1 MIQSNRRLLFISIL
15 LLSCLA
21 AFGEKISFSANSM
34 SGTVGDK
41 SDSTTLQGEAYV
53 LTESMEIAA
62 DRISM
67 SGKDFRYIEAE
78 GNVTGKNMKSEL
90 EFSCT
95 KLHYDRETK
104 IARLTDDVNLKDTK
118 NDVTAKAQLIE
129 YNQSTDIAI
138 IQIDLELKQKNNVC
152 TGAFAIYDKK
162 QQTLDLSGNAKIK
175 QGEDTFKAQVIT
187 LNLNTQEISL
197 DGRVQGSIVDERK
210 EEKKE
215 ESSDTAEKDTASSN
229 TEPALEDE
237 KK

>member
-1 MIQSNRRLLFISIL
+1 MKINEKLFLTVIL
-15 LLSCLA
+15 FFLGLD
-21 AFGEKISFSANSM
+21 AFGEKIKFSANSM

-41 SDSTTLQGEAYV
+41 SDSTILQGEAYV
-53 LTESMEIAA
+53 LTETMEIAA
-62 DRISM
+62 NRISM
-67 SGKDFRYIEAE
+67 SGKNFRYIEAE
-78 GNVTGKNMKSEL
+78 GEVTGKNMKSEL

-210 EEKKE
+210 NETKDEP
-215 ESSDTAEKDTASSN
+215 SDTSFNNAAPSDTDSA
-229 TEPALEDE
+229 PEDE

>member
-1 MIQSNRRLLFISIL
+1 MKINEKLFLTVIL
-15 LLSCLA
+15 FSLGLD
-21 AFGEKISFSANSM
+21 AFGEKIKFSANSM

-41 SDSTTLQGEAYV
+41 SDSTILQGEAYV
-53 LTESMEIAA
+53 LTETMEIAA
-62 DRISM
+62 NKISM
-67 SGKDFRYIEAE
+67 SGKNFRYIEAE
-78 GNVTGKNMKSEL
+78 GEVTGKNMKSEL

-210 EEKKE
+210 NEKKDE
-215 ESSDTAEKDTASSN
+215 PSDTSSN
-229 TEPALEDE
+229 DAAPSDTDSAPEDE